1 MTLSVA
7 KISSVYAVPIN
18 TLLAGTVG
26 HDAFGYT
33 GHCQGH
39 GGVGDDLFCSGHA
52 TSHGLQEILN
62 YIAFAVA

>member
-1 MTLSVA
+1 
-7 KISSVYAVPIN
+7 
-18 TLLAGTVG
+18 LAGTVG

-52 TSHGLQEILN
+52 TVHGLQEILN
-62 YIAFAVA
+62 YIAFAIS